1 MIFAERAAALRVEA
15 LALEILLA
23 HRAVEALAVVVVV
36 QGLHPAIT
44 SLDWESAREAFR
56 GKQLVPISF
65 AVGQSFLQEERAI
78 AEELAA
84 IGAVKAF
91 RVEVLSNRV
100 QAVAL
105 DFVVAFVA
113 RRRDESLETVLAV
126 ELSLLLHEADVLKR
140 TSALAVDAD
149 EVIGAPNLAQGGDEG
164 SSDV

>member
-1 MIFAERAAALRVEA
+1 MIFAERAAAFRVEA

-56 GKQLVPISF
+56 GKQLVPVSF
-65 AVGQSFLQEERAI
+65 AVGQSLLQKERAI
-78 AEELAA
+78 AEEFAA
-84 IGAVKAF
+84 IGTVEAF

-105 DFVVAFVA
+105 DFVVALVA
-113 RRRDESLETVLAV
+113 HGRDEFLEAILAV
-126 ELSLLLHEADVLKR
+126 ELSLLLHEADVLKG
-140 TSALAVDAD
+140 TSALGVDAN
-149 EVIGAPNLAQGGDEG
+149 EMIRAPNLAQSSDEG
-164 SSDV
+164 PSDV